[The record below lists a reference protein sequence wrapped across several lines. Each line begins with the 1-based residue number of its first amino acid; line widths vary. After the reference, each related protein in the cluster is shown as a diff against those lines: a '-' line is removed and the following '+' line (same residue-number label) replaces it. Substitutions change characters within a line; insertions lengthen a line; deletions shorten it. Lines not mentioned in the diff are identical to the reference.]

1 MRNLKL
7 TVAYEGTNFAGWQVQ
22 PNQRT
27 IQSEIESALS
37 KVEGEAVKIVGSGR
51 TDAGVHALGQVA
63 SFELQNPIP
72 LPNLRK
78 ALNCQL
84 PPAIRVVEIEE
95 VAADFHARYSATAK
109 TYEYRW
115 WRDEVCPPFERRY
128 IWHHP
133 YPLDEAAMVRAA
145 LMFEGE
151 KDFCSMATKNGGD
164 LLSTVR
170 TIYSSKLERV
180 GPRLIYRVRGSGFLY
195 NMVRNIVGT
204 LVDVGRGNTTA
215 ASIESILAA
224 ADRGAAGPTAPA
236 VGLFLVN
243 VEYPSTDD

>member
-7 TVAYEGTNFAGWQVQ
+7 TVSYEGTNFAGWQIQ
-22 PNQRT
+22 PDQRT
-27 IQSEIESALS
+27 IQSEIEYALA
-37 KVEGEAVKIVGSGR
+37 KVEGRAIKIVGSGR

-72 LPNLRK
+72 LLNLRK

-84 PPAIRVVEIEE
+84 PPAIRVVAIEA
-95 VAADFHARYSATAK
+95 VATGFHARYSATAK

-128 IWHHP
+128 IWHYP
-133 YPLDEAAMVRAA
+133 YPLDESAMERAA

-151 KDFCSMATKNGGD
+151 KDFCSMATKGGGD
-164 LLSTVR
+164 LPSTVR
-170 TIYSSKLERV
+170 TIFSSKLERV

-204 LVDVGRGNTTA
+204 LVEVGRGNIRA
-215 ASIESILAA
+215 DSIEMRLAA
-224 ADRGAAGPTAPA
+224 ANRRAAGPTAPA
-236 VGLFLVN
+236 VGLFLVD
-243 VEYPSTDD
+243 VEYPTGD